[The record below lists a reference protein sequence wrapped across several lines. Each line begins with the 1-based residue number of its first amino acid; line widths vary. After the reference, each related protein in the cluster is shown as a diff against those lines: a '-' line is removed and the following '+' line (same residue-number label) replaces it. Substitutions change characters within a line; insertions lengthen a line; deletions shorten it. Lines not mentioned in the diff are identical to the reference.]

1 MSIHPNN
8 HGECRNCK
16 WSPSSREPFILKF
29 LKLYFKFSKKKSG
42 KIVEVVNNIP
52 HSVENLSV
60 AYSRVHQKI
69 KSVDLSIVNSAHFKT
84 IKYVRF

>member
-1 MSIHPNN
+1 
-8 HGECRNCK
+8 
-16 WSPSSREPFILKF
+16 
-29 LKLYFKFSKKKSG
+29 
-42 KIVEVVNNIP
+42 VEVVNNIP

-84 IKYVRF
+84 IKFDRFCNFCVAQIKSISQ